1 MKHYFKRILFVFI
14 SIQLALLG
22 VSNMSAQTVA
32 VSGVVKDAV
41 TNEPLIGATV
51 MVKGTTNGVSTDANG
66 NYSIK
71 AKAED
76 ILVCQI
82 IGYKNQETKVG
93 TRSVINFVLSEDNEM
108 LDATVVVGY
117 GTLKK
122 TQLVGSVEN
131 LDGEAIVDRPN
142 ANVTRSLQGQVA
154 GLNIVQTD
162 GKATHSGSIY
172 IRGNGTSYNT
182 RKNFSS
188 SAAGRSHS
196 IGSQGS
202 ALVLIDGVE
211 GSLSQVNP
219 ADIETVAVLKDASS
233 AAIYGARAA
242 YGVILVTTKNADTDK
257 ITVSYNGSVSINSRI
272 VKWEDN
278 IVTDGLEWTESFYE
292 TYGNDTRVP
301 GSSGK
306 VPTTM
311 NTNSI
316 SMSGAD
322 YLETFRALRAA
333 GYDSVYGGVGSGGQ
347 YLYFGSYNWLDHVYK
362 DHTTST
368 THDVSVRGAT
378 KKLTYNLTGRY
389 FTQDGIYKIGDEKYN
404 TFNVRAKAK
413 LQINNWLSIDN
424 NTSVFRSKSNQP
436 MFTTSSAIGHQIDQ
450 HGQPVFVP
458 YNEDGTWSLSGVKTA
473 YASFFEGN
481 TGQDDSNL
489 IVNTTMGV
497 TVDIVPEVLKIRGDF
512 SYKATRRWRERYR
525 APLTFYAKP
534 GVATAYVTQ
543 ASSYKSRW
551 TYDTDYISSNVVLTW
566 TPKLTENHNLNVVGG
581 WNLEDSRYNR
591 FYMQRTGMLMR
602 NKKTTEDSAYPI

>member
-22 VSNMSAQTVA
+22 MSNMSAQTVA

-51 MVKGTTNGVSTDANG
+51 MVKGTTNGVSTDVNG

-182 RKNFSS
+182 RKNFRS
-188 SAAGRSHS
+188 SAAGSSHS

-257 ITVSYNGSVSINSRI
+257 ITVSYNGSFSLNSRI

-292 TYGNDTRVP
+292 MYGNDTRVP

-316 SMSGAD
+316 SMSDAD

-362 DHTTST
+362 DYTTST
-368 THDVSVRGAT
+368 THDISVRGAT

-389 FTQDGIYKIGDEKYN
+389 FTQGGIYKIGDEKYN

-436 MFTTSSAIGHQIDQ
+436 MFTT
-450 HGQPVFVP
+450 
-458 YNEDGTWSLSGVKTA
+458 
-473 YASFFEGN
+473 
-481 TGQDDSNL
+481 
-489 IVNTTMGV
+489 
-497 TVDIVPEVLKIRGDF
+497 
-512 SYKATRRWRERYR
+512 
-525 APLTFYAKP
+525 
-534 GVATAYVTQ
+534 
-543 ASSYKSRW
+543 
-551 TYDTDYISSNVVLTW
+551 
-566 TPKLTENHNLNVVGG
+566 
-581 WNLEDSRYNR
+581 
-591 FYMQRTGMLMR
+591 
-602 NKKTTEDSAYPI
+602 

>member
-14 SIQLALLG
+14 SIQFALLG
-22 VSNMSAQTVA
+22 MSNMSAQTVA

-51 MVKGTTNGVSTDANG
+51 MVKGTTNGVSTDVNG

-188 SAAGRSHS
+188 SAAGSSHS

-257 ITVSYNGSVSINSRI
+257 ITVSYNGSFSLNSRI

-292 TYGNDTRVP
+292 MYGNDTRVP

-316 SMSGAD
+316 SMSDAD

-333 GYDSVYGGVGSGGQ
+333 GYDSVYGGVGSAGQ

-362 DHTTST
+362 DYTTST
-368 THDVSVRGAT
+368 THDISVRGAT

-458 YNEDGTWSLSGVKTA
+458 YNEDGTWSLAGVKTA

-497 TVDIVPEVLKIRGDF
+497 TVDIVPKVLKIRG
-512 SYKATRRWRERYR
+512 EIGR
-525 APLTFYAKP
+525 AH
-534 GVATAYVTQ
+534 V
-543 ASSYKSRW
+543 
-551 TYDTDYISSNVVLTW
+551 
-566 TPKLTENHNLNVVGG
+566 
-581 WNLEDSRYNR
+581 
-591 FYMQRTGMLMR
+591 
-602 NKKTTEDSAYPI
+602 

>member
-22 VSNMSAQTVA
+22 MSNMSAQTVA

-51 MVKGTTNGVSTDANG
+51 MVKGTTNGVSTDVNG

-188 SAAGRSHS
+188 SAAGSSHS

-257 ITVSYNGSVSINSRI
+257 ITVSYNGSFSLNSRI

-292 TYGNDTRVP
+292 MYGNDTRVP

-316 SMSGAD
+316 SMSDAD

-333 GYDSVYGGVGSGGQ
+333 GYDSVYGGVGSAGQ

-362 DHTTST
+362 DYTTST
-368 THDVSVRGAT
+368 THDISVRGAT

-389 FTQDGIYKIGDEKYN
+389 FTQGGIYKIGDERYN

-458 YNEDGTWSLSGVKTA
+458 YNEDGTWSLAGVKTA

-497 TVDIVPEVLKIRGDF
+497 TVDIVPKVLKIRGDF

-534 GVATAYVTQ
+534 GVATEYVTQ
-543 ASSYKSRW
+543 AS
-551 TYDTDYISSNVVLTW
+551 
-566 TPKLTENHNLNVVGG
+566 
-581 WNLEDSRYNR
+581 
-591 FYMQRTGMLMR
+591 
-602 NKKTTEDSAYPI
+602 